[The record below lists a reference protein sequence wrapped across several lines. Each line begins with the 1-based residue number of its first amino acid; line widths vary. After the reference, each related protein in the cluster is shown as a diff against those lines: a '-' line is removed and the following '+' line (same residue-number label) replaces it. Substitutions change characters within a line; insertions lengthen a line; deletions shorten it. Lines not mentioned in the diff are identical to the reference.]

1 LLKQKCGKFLLSI
14 AHHSPCA
21 IDKRMR
27 GSSSLTFKC
36 KDLAIYFLKN
46 FQGGFTLNQAPAT
59 VAMKKHGVEVGFEG

>member
-1 LLKQKCGKFLLSI
+1 MWKILLSI

-36 KDLAIYFLKN
+36 KDLVIYFLKK
-46 FQGGFTLNQAPAT
+46 FQGGFTLNQAPTMEA
-59 VAMKKHGVEVGFEG
+59 AKHGVKVGFEG